1 MFEHLSPEARAVV
14 AETAE
19 YRKFYIRREI
29 WIPHEAGESALTRL
43 SEFIREPKSRDMPV
57 GFITGAAGTGRR
69 MVLQRLSDLHQGK
82 VLLVN
87 VPDIYQE
94 RRLALS
100 ILKAASYPA
109 PAPWRC
115 DVWRLLEV
123 VTGALRQSDIRAVCV
138 LNADQVAYSGRHKC
152 LGLLRRFKEEGK
164 VGLIF
169 RGSRPAKRILKS
181 DPDLAERIEMF
192 VLPRWGVQKSSAVAI
207 ARTLRELPLRLPT
220 VIDEALMQAIFEST
234 AGVPGRIF
242 NLLRNAAVLAVDRQ
256 LEQITPAL
264 ARSAGVVRRLSQE
277 PGDA

>member
-1 MFEHLSPEARAVV
+1 MFEHLSPKARAVV

-19 YRKFYIRREI
+19 YRKCYVRREI
-29 WIPHEAGESALTRL
+29 WIPHEAGESALARL
-43 SEFIREPKSRDMPV
+43 EEFVREPKSRDMPV

-69 MVLQRLSDLHQGK
+69 MVLQRLSDLHEGR
-82 VLLVN
+82 VLLIS

-100 ILKAASYPA
+100 ILKATGFPA

-123 VTGALRQSDIRAVCV
+123 VTAALRQSDIRVVCV
-138 LNADQVAYSGRHKC
+138 LNADQIAYSGRQKC
-152 LGLLRRFKEEGK
+152 LGLLRRFKEEGR
-164 VGLIF
+164 VGLVF
-169 RGSRPAKRILKS
+169 RGARPAKRILRS
-181 DPDLAERIEMF
+181 DPDLAEGVELF
-192 VLPRWGVQKSSAVAI
+192 VLKRWGVQKSSAVTI

-234 AGVPGRIF
+234 AGVPGRVF
-242 NLLRNAAVLAVDRQ
+242 NLLRNAAVIAIDKQ

-264 ARSAGVVRRLSQE
+264 ARSTGVVRRLGQE
-277 PGDA
+277 PEDD